1 MIYFFRDQG
10 ARHMTTRLDLRT
22 SLRERLEDTG
32 SAPLWS
38 DAVLNAWLGDALR
51 QYGVQI
57 PVQATVAT
65 APVTAGDLTITLP
78 AGVTAEG
85 VGTVRN
91 AAGATVPR
99 GDDRVPDS
107 APGQSWGAVQGW
119 SAWGDTLRLR
129 CVAAGANELGPWSI
143 DYAAGRELIGNDL
156 DPQPVVAGDE
166 PVIVAL
172 AAAMAL
178 DQRAV
183 ERGKRGDTMAARE
196 MRASAEGARG
206 EAATLLAARRRRP
219 RSGFLQV
226 DGAA

>member
-1 MIYFFRDQG
+1 
-10 ARHMTTRLDLRT
+10 MTTRLDLRT
-22 SLRERLEDTG
+22 SLREHLEDTG

-38 DAVLNAWLGDALR
+38 DAVLNAWLGEAVR

-57 PVQATVAT
+57 PVQATAT
-65 APVTAGDLTITLP
+65 TAAVDAGDLTIELP
-78 AGVTAEG
+78 AGVIAEA
-85 VGTVRN
+85 VAAVRS

-107 APGQSWGAVQGW
+107 APGQSRGVAQGW

-129 CVAAGANELGPWSI
+129 RAAAGADELGPWSI
-143 DYAAGRELIGNDL
+143 DYTSGRELAGNDL
-156 DPQPVVAGDE
+156 DPQPVAAGDE

-172 AAAMAL
+172 AAALAL

-183 ERGKRGDTMAARE
+183 ERGKRGDATAARE
-196 MRASAEGARG
+196 MRASAERARK
-206 EAATLLAARRRRP
+206 EAAGLLAARRRRP